1 MTAIDKQN
9 EFVCIS
15 YGSGYVE
22 LFMTLEQVESIATI
36 GENDLAVEEV
46 SKDPIIK
53 KQFEQYSDETIEKA
67 FKDIG
72 IEEQGRTFTR
82 EEDEEFYK
90 EFSAELD
97 ELNNLLERNGHNIFY
112 TDDSRRYLCEDGDYT
127 FGLYG
132 KLNFYKAG
140 KTVKY
145 YLRPVK
151 KVSLR
156 IKD

>member
-72 IEEQGRTFTR
+72 IDEEGRTFTR
-82 EEDEEFYK
+82 EEQEQYILWSMAWTHIDDETEDY
-90 EFSAELD
+90 ETYPREYV
-97 ELNNLLERNGHNIFY
+97 ENI
-112 TDDSRRYLCEDGDYT
+112 
-127 FGLYG
+127 
-132 KLNFYKAG
+132 
-140 KTVKY
+140 
-145 YLRPVK
+145 
-151 KVSLR
+151 
-156 IKD
+156 IK